1 MQIKNKQ
8 QIIENAPTQLNRKAR
23 TLALNALELAL
34 NSADAK
40 KLTRAKVSLKN
51 FILTAEGYSFD
62 LRKLR
67 NVYVVGGGKASGSM
81 AEVLEEMLGK
91 RITDG
96 IVNVPHGDSH
106 ETSIIKLNWSGHPVP
121 DEAGVA
127 GTRSILA
134 IAEKAEKDDLIIC
147 LISGGGSSLM
157 PLPSDGISLKDKQ
170 KLTDGLLKN
179 GARRHEI
186 NAVR

>member
-8 QIIENAPTQLNRKAR
+8 QIIENATTEITRKAR

-34 NSADAK
+34 NSADAE
-40 KLTRAKVSLKN
+40 KLTKAKVSFEN
-51 FILTAEGYSFD
+51 SILIADGYSFD

-67 NVYVVGGGKASGSM
+67 NVYVVGGGKAGGSM
-81 AEVLEEMLGK
+81 AEVLEEILGE

-106 ETSIIKLNWSGHPVP
+106 QTSIIKLNSSGHPVP

-127 GTRSILA
+127 GTR
-134 IAEKAEKDDLIIC
+134 
-147 LISGGGSSLM
+147 M
-157 PLPSDGISLKDKQ
+157 FVP
-170 KLTDGLLKN
+170 KLVCEVSY
-179 GARRHEI
+179 AS
-186 NAVR
+186 